1 MNIFKQYKTYLN
13 IFEQEDKMLA
23 EERLTRIVMILKER
37 GFVQVEYLARILQVS
52 DMTIRRDLGKCQ
64 QRGVV
69 RRCHGGAMLTGAN
82 RQEISYE
89 DKSRE
94 HQTIKKSIAETA
106 AGMVKEHMTVFLDAG
121 TTTFEIAQRIKQIP
135 RITIVST
142 DVYII
147 HALLPF
153 EPELIYI
160 GGSIQK
166 KTGSAVGGFTE
177 LMARQLHFD
186 VSFFGAHSIN
196 EHFDVMTPT
205 LEKRFLKSC
214 LAENSGKTY
223 IAADFS
229 KFNKTALYRI
239 DNLSDYT
246 GVITDYQFSPEEQQL
261 VEKKQ
266 IRTISVMD
274 QSAGQEL
281 LHEEEASHD

>member
-1 MNIFKQYKTYLN
+1 LN
-13 IFEQEDKMLA
+13 IFEQEGKVLA
-23 EERLTRIVMILKER
+23 EERLTKIVMILKNQ
-37 GFVQVEYLARILQVS
+37 GFAQVEYLARILQVS

-64 QRGVV
+64 QQGIV

-94 HQTIKKSIAETA
+94 HQTIKKNIAESA
-106 AGMVKEHMTVFLDAG
+106 AGFVKEHMTVFLDAG

-135 RITIVST
+135 HITIVTT

-147 HALLPF
+147 HAMLPF
-153 EPELIYI
+153 EPELVYI

-214 LAENSGKTY
+214 LSESSNKSY
-223 IAADFS
+223 IAADYS

-246 GVITDYQFSPEEQQL
+246 GIITDYRFSPEEQQFI
-261 VEKKQ
+261 EQKQ
-266 IRTISVMD
+266 IRTIPVPG
-274 QSAGQEL
+274 QSAGREL
-281 LHEEEASHD
+281 SHEEEAPYD